1 MGDRPVRACSHVAL
15 LACTL
20 LLVGACAPTRL
31 ADLPDAS
38 ASAAWLASDEQA
50 RQRRQPIL
58 PTFVPEETRIEAVR
72 YLLSISR
79 MGTRS
84 YPLDA
89 IYARLDPSV
98 RTGVT
103 RLRAVGADGDVEF
116 RELTHE
122 FASALGACVVPIAS
136 FAEDLHFD
144 GAPVVVVAPIKGERR
159 IVEKA
164 LTHALGD
171 VSLVQ
176 DLVRGS
182 VAVDHPED
190 VRAVAERTLDV
201 LRNRSVEIIEVE
213 DHFGKAGTGG
223 YRDFQINL
231 RLPRSRV
238 IGELQVH
245 VKDLL
250 LVKQRVGHGV
260 YRACAVGVRRAGH
273 GHQEPRNQLDV
284 LAQFRCDEMELRPR
298 VSKGVLPPALAHTVV
313 YGGGRIVTC

>member
-1 MGDRPVRACSHVAL
+1 MRVAQLFQGRCGQVGHGSGSRGTHQRGQLISIGDTPRRFAHDPGGLRQGVAL
-15 LACTL
+15 WTIAWSGD
-20 LLVGACAPTRL
+20 GAALRCWGLRVFCCFRRARR
-31 ADLPDAS
+31 AS
-38 ASAAWLASDEQA
+38 RRPARCGRTSAAWLASDEQA
-50 RQRRQPIL
+50 RQRRQPIA
-58 PTFVPEETRIEAVR
+58 PTFVSEETRIEAVR

-79 MGTRS
+79 MGTRP

-116 RELTHE
+116 RELTTA
-122 FASALGACVVPIAS
+122 FAGAIGACVVPIAR

-144 GAPVVVVAPIKGERR
+144 GVAVVVVAPVKGERR

-182 VAVDHPED
+182 VAVDHPDD

-201 LRNRSVEIIEVE
+201 LRSRERR
-213 DHFGKAGTGG
+213 DHRGRGS
-223 YRDFQINL
+223 L
-231 RLPRSRV
+231 R
-238 IGELQVH
+238 Q
-245 VKDLL
+245 
-250 LVKQRVGHGV
+250 
-260 YRACAVGVRRAGH
+260 
-273 GHQEPRNQLDV
+273 
-284 LAQFRCDEMELRPR
+284 
-298 VSKGVLPPALAHTVV
+298 
-313 YGGGRIVTC
+313 

>member
-1 MGDRPVRACSHVAL
+1 MGDRPVRAWSHVAL

-20 LLVGACAPTRL
+20 LLAGACAPARL
-31 ADLPDAS
+31 ADLPDGS
-38 ASAAWLASDEQA
+38 ATAAWLASDEQA
-50 RQRRQPIL
+50 RQRRQPIP
-58 PTFVPEETRIEAVR
+58 PTFVPEQTRIEAVR
-72 YLLSISR
+72 YLLSISQ

-116 RELTHE
+116 RELTHA
-122 FASALGACVVPIAS
+122 FASAIGACVVPIAR

-144 GAPVVVVAPIKGERR
+144 GAPVVVVAPVKGERR

-182 VAVDHPED
+182 VAVDHPDD

-201 LRNRSVEIIEVE
+201 LRNRSVEIVEVE
-213 DHFGKAGTGG
+213 DHFGKAGAGG
-223 YRDFQINL
+223 YRDFQINI

-260 YRACAVGVRRAGH
+260 YERARLACAALEMGIASTEISSTCSRDSDVMRWSYDHAFRRAYS
-273 GHQEPRNQLDV
+273 
-284 LAQFRCDEMELRPR
+284 RPR
-298 VSKGVLPPALAHTVV
+298 LRTRSCAAGA
-313 YGGGRIVTC
+313 GS